1 MIGVEGFLPKDLVGH
16 VMTVRPHPDAV
27 ARLVVA
33 IFAEYGVKVRKVAN
47 LNETLLIDGGRFVAR
62 SYRSRGL
69 AAMWLLA
76 VGIVQFYDRA
86 GNMLRTVNLLE
97 RTPPLRLVPSTRPAR
112 SAA

>member
-1 MIGVEGFLPKDLVGH
+1 MIGVERFLSNALVGH
-16 VMTVRPHPDAV
+16 VMTVRPHPDTV

-33 IFAEYGVKVRKVAN
+33 IFGEYGVKVRNMAQ

-62 SYRSRGL
+62 SYRTRGL

-76 VGIVQFYDRA
+76 VGIVQFYDRE

-97 RTPPLRLVPSTRPAR
+97 RTPPLRLAPSTRPMR
-112 SAA
+112 AAA